1 MIDVRWEEEE
11 YCRYLNAERRAYAW
25 VLTEVGGFAGAAAQ
39 LAARAQYPYQ
49 APDAED
55 RGRVF
60 HDESW
65 HWAMLRLH
73 GDLYW
78 QHRPELLH
86 PPTDYEV
93 VWDVGYAQDPATAN
107 PTA

>member
-1 MIDVRWEEEE
+1 M
-11 YCRYLNAERRAYAW
+11 
-25 VLTEVGGFAGAAAQ
+25 
-39 LAARAQYPYQ
+39 
-49 APDAED
+49 
-55 RGRVF
+55 F